1 MAVVELERLEG
12 GEFTVQ
18 LSKEHFRQ
26 LDPRPGEQVY
36 VELRNL
42 RVFSDDYQI

>member
-1 MAVVELERLEG
+1 MSVYLQACLAETLVSPSG
-12 GEFTVQ
+12 KAG
-18 LSKEHFRQ
+18 SRQ